1 MIMPCWQALPEFLA
15 ESEYKNP
22 TDPSHCAFQK
32 GHRTEQAPFE
42 WAMSVPSR
50 FNNFNLWMAANR
62 EGQNIFLDVYPF
74 EKELSHGLKPDTPL
88 FVDVGGGLGH
98 QCLALKQRSPQVSG
112 RIINQDL
119 PPVIAQAIPCDG
131 VEHMVH
137 DFMTPQPVKGKMPNN
152 ILLSESKCTQGH
164 GHIICAMSCMTT
176 PTISAPSFFG
186 RLWMLWTNIP

>member
-22 TDPSHCAFQK
+22 TDPTHCAFQK
-32 GHRTEQAPFE
+32 GHRTEQVPFE

-74 EKELSHGLKPDTPL
+74 EKELCHGLKPETPL
-88 FVDVGGGLGH
+88 FVDVGGGIGQ
-98 QCLALKQRSPQVSG
+98 QCLALKQRFPRVPG
-112 RIINQDL
+112 RVINQDL

-137 DFMTPQPVKGKMPNN
+137 DFMTPQSVKGECPMTSYFISLNVPRGKG
-152 ILLSESKCTQGH
+152 ILYAQCH
-164 GHIICAMSCMTT
+164 A
-176 PTISAPSFFG
+176 
-186 RLWMLWTNIP
+186 